1 MEKIILIGN
10 QALEIARLKKQIEL
24 MEEKVGLLWLKDVL
38 SHDLKYHLKDDDF
51 TSSDYRELI
60 EKEKEEK

>member
-10 QALEIARLKKQIEL
+10 QALEIARLKKHIEL

-38 SHDLKYHLKDDDF
+38 SHDLKYHFKDDDF
-51 TSSDYRELI
+51 TS
-60 EKEKEEK
+60 

>member
-24 MEEKVGLLWLKDVL
+24 MKEKIRQLWLKDIL
-38 SHDLKYHLKDDDF
+38 SHDLKYHFKDDDC
-51 TSSDYRELI
+51 TSEAYRELI
-60 EKEKEEK
+60 DKEKEEK